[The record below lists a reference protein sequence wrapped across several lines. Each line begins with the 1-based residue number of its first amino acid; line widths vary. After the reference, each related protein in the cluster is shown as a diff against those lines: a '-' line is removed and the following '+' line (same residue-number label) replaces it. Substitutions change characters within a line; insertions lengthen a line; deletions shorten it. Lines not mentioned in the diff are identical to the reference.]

1 MKLLDSLE
9 KRFGHLAVSNV
20 ILGLVIGQLLVYALM
35 LSGRLSVGSLV
46 LNPHNVVVG
55 HEYWRLITF
64 IICPPFLPQGAFD
77 ALFLALFWYIFW
89 MMGGALEA
97 AWGAFRFNVYLLA
110 GVFFTVLGAFVGYWM
125 SPVPDIWVN
134 PRFLYMSVFFAFA
147 VFHPNFEFYLMFV
160 LPVKVKWLAYVIG
173 GITLL
178 GIIGLPTWGH
188 RLAALGPFL
197 NFFLFFR
204 GAFVHSV
211 QSRQRRAK
219 FAAEK
224 KKPVMR
230 KLFMSVR
237 FVVRRT
243 RRTQSE
249 ASVTRRLMASL
260 WGSVTFVVIPSHS

>member
-1 MKLLDSLE
+1 
-9 KRFGHLAVSNV
+9 
-20 ILGLVIGQLLVYALM
+20 
-35 LSGRLSVGSLV
+35 
-46 LNPHNVVVG
+46 
-55 HEYWRLITF
+55 
-64 IICPPFLPQGAFD
+64 
-77 ALFLALFWYIFW
+77 
-89 MMGGALEA
+89 
-97 AWGAFRFNVYLLA
+97 
-110 GVFFTVLGAFVGYWM
+110 
-125 SPVPDIWVN
+125 
-134 PRFLYMSVFFAFA
+134 
-147 VFHPNFEFYLMFV
+147 MFV

-224 KKPVMR
+224 KPVMR